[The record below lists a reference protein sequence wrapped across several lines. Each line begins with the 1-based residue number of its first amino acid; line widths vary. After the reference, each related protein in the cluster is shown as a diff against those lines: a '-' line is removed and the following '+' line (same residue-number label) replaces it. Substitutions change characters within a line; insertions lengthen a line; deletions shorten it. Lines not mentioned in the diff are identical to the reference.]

1 MAEESL
7 ICENG
12 YVECTRCKGD
22 GVGCDLAQIPEL
34 MEECSTMQSV
44 KVGSAVECVE
54 GNGGI
59 QAPELPCDWEQL
71 KEAA

>member
-7 ICENG
+7 DRENG
-12 YVECTRCKGD
+12 HVECTRCNGD

-34 MEECSTMQSV
+34 MEQCSTMQGV

-54 GNGGI
+54 ENGSI
-59 QAPELPCDWEQL
+59 QAPELPYDWEQM
-71 KEAA
+71 KGAA